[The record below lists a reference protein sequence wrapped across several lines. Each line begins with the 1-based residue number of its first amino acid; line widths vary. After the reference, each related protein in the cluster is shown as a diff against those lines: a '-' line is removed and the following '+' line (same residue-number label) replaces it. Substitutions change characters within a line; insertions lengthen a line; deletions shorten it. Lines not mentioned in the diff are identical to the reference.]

1 MNTKIE
7 STHVDISK
15 STSEVFEY
23 LSNLENFSP
32 LMPDSVSE
40 FEVVENQ
47 ANLRV
52 QGLGKFSIEK
62 AEERP
67 SEYLKL
73 LPSGKL
79 PFPFFIEWHLESLS
93 GDRTKAYA
101 QVHAELNMF
110 IKMMAQP
117 KLKEFLNAQVEAL
130 KTEIEKA

>member
-1 MNTKIE
+1 MDR
-7 STHVDISK
+7 SSQ
-15 STSEVFEY
+15 EVFQY
-23 LSNLENFSP
+23 LSNLENFKP

-40 FEVVENQ
+40 FEVMGSQ

-79 PFPFFIEWHLESLS
+79 PFPFFIEWHLTALS
-93 GDRTKAYA
+93 EERTEAYA

-130 KTEIEKA
+130 KTEIESA